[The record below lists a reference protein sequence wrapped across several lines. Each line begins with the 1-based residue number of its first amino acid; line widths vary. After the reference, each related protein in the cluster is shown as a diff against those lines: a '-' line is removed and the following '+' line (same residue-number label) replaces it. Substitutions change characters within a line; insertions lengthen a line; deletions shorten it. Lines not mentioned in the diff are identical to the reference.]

1 MVQSR
6 CTQEDALSTPVVHL
20 PSLSILGSGRLRLCG
35 IAGSGG
41 ECGPAGQ
48 CVRLEDAEGGQ
59 EDWAAR
65 AFRLVCVEKGEER
78 TLLFAG
84 TLGQDV
90 EDRRVRPDWGE
101 RLGEER
107 RLGEDECALRDGTR
121 CEKPEASGW
130 RRRLLVAG
138 GEVVSLRSRLA
149 LLTTAGVR

>member
-6 CTQEDALSTPVVHL
+6 CTQKDALSTPVVRL
-20 PSLSILGSGRLRLCG
+20 PSLSILGSDPLRICG

-84 TLGQDV
+84 TLCQDV
-90 EDRRVRPDWGE
+90 EDRRIRPDWGE
-101 RLGEER
+101 RLGEKR
-107 RLGEDECALRDGTR
+107 CLGENECALRDGAR
-121 CEKPEASGW
+121 YEKPEASGW

-138 GEVVSLRSRLA
+138 GEVVGLGSGLA
-149 LLTTAGVR
+149 LLATAGVG